1 MPQELSSSQL
11 RRRCDPTGFT
21 FRSTAELP
29 VAPDIIGQPRAT
41 HAIEFGIDIE
51 SPGFNIFVLG
61 PGGTGRTTTIQR
73 FLELKAAAEP
83 APSDWVYVNNFLD
96 PYKPRAIFLPPGKGA
111 GFRADMQSLVAH
123 LQTDMPRAFETE
135 EYEQARS
142 QIGRVFEETRDNEFA
157 RLSELAQSRGFALG
171 QTATGLVI
179 APVINGQPA
188 DPEAVVKL
196 PAQQQQQ
203 LEATR
208 RDLEDELTDVL
219 RVVRERDKEAKAKLL
234 DLDKKVAS
242 FNAGH
247 LLDDLEKKYAGFDEI
262 LLYLGEVRHDII
274 EHVQEWKGDSESS
287 PDEEAEQPPALPPP
301 APPSDGA
308 GLALMARYQINLL
321 VDNSRRQGAPVVVE
335 SNPTFTNLMGRIE
348 HDVRYGGT
356 TTDFSMLRAGALHV
370 ANGGYLVLRAQDL
383 LEDEASYKALKRAL
397 TNGEISI
404 EEPGAQMR
412 LLTTVS
418 IAPEPI
424 PLDLKVVLLGSPQL
438 YYALYSA
445 DEDLQKLFKV
455 KADFASDMERT
466 PENEKSYAL
475 FVRARVEE
483 EKLRDFDPTGV
494 AAIVE
499 HGSRLAEDQTRLTTR
514 FGDLTDMIREAS
526 YWAGKASHA
535 LVSADDVQRAVS
547 EWTYRSN
554 QIQELTQKEITEGT
568 IMVDVA
574 GATVGQVNGLSISTL
589 GDYSFGQPSRITA
602 RTYMGRSGVVAIER
616 EVKLSGP
623 IHNKGV
629 LILAGYLGGQY
640 ALDKPLTL
648 SASLSFEQMYNE
660 VEGDSASSTEL
671 YAILSSLSGLP
682 IQQSIAVTGSVNQR
696 GEVQPIGGAQHK
708 IEGFFHV
715 CKERGL
721 TGPQG
726 VMIPHQNV
734 KNLMLSHEVVQA
746 CAEGK
751 FHVWPVRTI
760 DEGIE
765 RLTGVPA
772 GQRDEK
778 GQFPAGTVHARVE
791 ARLKALAEGIE
802 KFGKANL
809 AQEAQPA

>member
-1 MPQELSSSQL
+1 MIQELSPSQL
-11 RRRCDPTGFT
+11 RRVCDPASFV
-21 FRSTAELP
+21 FQSTAELP
-29 VAPDIIGQPRAT
+29 VVPDIIGQPRAT
-41 HAIEFGIDIE
+41 RAIEFGIDIS
-51 SPGFNIFVLG
+51 SPGFNVFVLG

-73 FLELKAAAEP
+73 FLEQKAAAEP
-83 APSDWVYVNNFLD
+83 VPSDWVYVNNFRD
-96 PYKPRAIFLPPGKGA
+96 PYKPRAIFLPPGRGA
-111 GFRADMQSLVAH
+111 EFRADMQSLVAH
-123 LQTDMPRAFETE
+123 LQTAMPRAFEAE
-135 EYEQARS
+135 EYEQARMR
-142 QIGRVFEETRDNEFA
+142 IGRDVEQARDNEFA
-157 RLSELAQSRGFALG
+157 RLGEVAQSRGFALG
-171 QTATGLVI
+171 QTAAGLVI
-179 APVINGQPA
+179 APIINGQPA
-188 DPEAVVKL
+188 DPEAIAKL

-203 LEATR
+203 LEATH
-208 RDLEDELTDVL
+208 RDLEDALADAL

-247 LLDDLEKKYAGFDEI
+247 ILDDLEAKYKGFDEI
-262 LLYLGEVRHDII
+262 LLYLGQVRHDII
-274 EHVQEWKGDSESS
+274 EHAQEWKEASESG
-287 PDEEAEQPPALPPP
+287 PEAGDEQPS
-301 APPSDGA
+301 APSAAVPSDSG
-308 GLALMARYQINLL
+308 GPTRVARYQVNLL
-321 VDNSRRQGAPVVVE
+321 VDNSRHKGAPVVVE
-335 SNPTFTNLMGRIE
+335 SNPTLTNLMGRIE
-348 HDVRYGGT
+348 HDVKYGGT
-356 TTDFSMLRAGALHV
+356 TTDFTMLRAGALHA
-370 ANGGYLVLRAQDL
+370 ANGGYLVLRAKDL
-383 LEDEASYKALKRAL
+383 LEDGSTYNALKRAL
-397 TNGEISI
+397 GNGAITI
-404 EEPGAQMR
+404 EEPGAQMH

-424 PLDLKVVLLGSPQL
+424 PLDVKVVLLGSPQL

-455 KADFASDMERT
+455 KADFAADMQRT

-494 AAIVE
+494 AAVVE
-499 HGSRLAEDQTRLTTR
+499 HGSRLAEDQTKLTTR
-514 FGDLTDMIREAS
+514 FGDLADIIREAS
-526 YWAGKASHA
+526 YWAGKAGQA
-535 LVSADDVQRAVS
+535 LVSAEDVQRAVN

-554 QIQELTQKEITEGT
+554 QIEELTQQEITQGT

-574 GATVGQVNGLSISTL
+574 GATVGQVNGLSVSTL

-602 RTYMGRSGVVAIER
+602 RTYMGRAGVVDIER
-616 EVKLSGP
+616 EVDMSGP

-682 IQQSIAVTGSVNQR
+682 VWQSIAVTGSVNQR

-708 IEGFFHV
+708 IEGFFRV
-715 CKERGL
+715 CKARGL
-721 TGPQG
+721 TGDQG

-734 KNLMLSHEVVQA
+734 KNLMLNHEVVQA
-746 CAEGK
+746 CAERK
-751 FHVWPVRTI
+751 FHIWPIRTI

-765 RLTGVPA
+765 LLTGVPA
-772 GQRDEK
+772 SQRDEN

-791 ARLKALAEGIE
+791 ARLKEFAEGIE
-802 KFGKANL
+802 KFDPRAL
-809 AQEAQPA
+809 FR